1 LRTTAHPA
9 SADDSVVDPAGGSL
23 RVARANGLAQTA
35 GAAYVCGVLPLRK
48 FPIHVHGGEDGRP
61 VSPFHPTAR
70 QRRATLAMILVAV
83 AIASV
88 AAAFYRTQVIRAED
102 FSLRSDEN
110 RLRLIPIPAPRGT
123 VYDRNGELIAETLV
137 SYALYLERGPL
148 DSARVRLQTV
158 APFLE
163 LDSARIDDLM
173 ERVRAQPNQPLLI
186 ANALSFEEVS
196 RIEERRME
204 LPFVELEARPLRR
217 YPEGE
222 AVAHLVGHVAE
233 ISERELADSAWQG
246 YRMGQQIGKSGVERT
261 YERTLGGRQ
270 GARYMEVDAR
280 GRMVGAFTGG
290 RTVSPTAGHDV
301 ELTLDVE
308 LQRFTHSV
316 FPEGY
321 RGAVVAMVPST
332 GEILALYSNP
342 GYDPNLLVGG
352 VSPANW
358 RALNEH
364 AGRPLLNRATHGI
377 YPPGST
383 WKLATALIALEK
395 GVVTPS
401 ARLPLA
407 CNGGMSYAGRYSR
420 CWNPRGHG
428 LQDLASAIANSC
440 NVYFYQ
446 LGVRLGLNQLAREG
460 ARLGFNRRTGIDLPT
475 EASGTFPDGSEWY
488 RRRFGWTPTPSEV
501 MSLSIGQG
509 PNAQT
514 PLRMAQFFS
523 ALAGD
528 GTARVPHLRRVPLDQ
543 LPIETDLNV
552 SPATLAAVRE
562 GLARVTAPGG
572 TAYMASLRRW
582 KLSGKTGTSQNTE
595 DPRRPHAWFTGFA
608 GPPDGAP
615 EIVVAVIVEFGESG
629 SQAAAPVAAKV
640 ADFYLNRRYGFETE
654 LGAQTLRERQR
665 VGRAAPVAP
674 PSAPGPDALT
684 PPEPAD
690 PVSADEPALQV
701 DGG

>member
-1 LRTTAHPA
+1 MVTMVVVALAIGVVA
-9 SADDSVVDPAGGSL
+9 S
-23 RVARANGLAQTA
+23 
-35 GAAYVCGVLPLRK
+35 
-48 FPIHVHGGEDGRP
+48 
-61 VSPFHPTAR
+61 
-70 QRRATLAMILVAV
+70 
-83 AIASV
+83 
-88 AAAFYRTQVIRAED
+88 AFYRAQVIRAAD
-102 FSLRSDEN
+102 FTLRSDEN
-110 RLRLIPIPAPRGT
+110 RLRVIPIPAPRGT
-123 VYDRNGELIAETLV
+123 VYDRNGELIAETVV
-137 SYALYLERGPL
+137 SYALFLERGPL
-148 DSARVRLQTV
+148 DSARVRIETV

-163 LDSARIDDLM
+163 LDSSRVEDLV
-173 ERVRAQPNQPLLI
+173 ERVRRQPHQPLLI
-186 ANALSFEEVS
+186 ANSLTFEQVS
-196 RIEERRME
+196 QLEERRME
-204 LPFVELEARPLRR
+204 FPWLELEARPLRR
-217 YPEGE
+217 YPEGR
-222 AVAHLVGHVAE
+222 VMAHLVGHVAE
-233 ISERELADSAWQG
+233 ISERELADTAWQG
-246 YRMGQQIGKSGVERT
+246 YRMGQQIGKAGVERT
-261 YERTLGGRQ
+261 YERTLGGRP
-270 GARYMEVDAR
+270 GARYVEVDAR
-280 GRMVGAFTGG
+280 GRMVSGFTGG
-290 RTVSPTAGHDV
+290 RTVTPAAGTDL
-301 ELTLDVE
+301 ELTLDLD

-316 FPEGY
+316 FPAGF

-352 VSPANW
+352 VSPADW
-358 RALNEH
+358 RALNENP
-364 AGRPLLNRATHGI
+364 ARPLLNRATHGI

-395 GVVTPS
+395 GIVTPQ

-407 CNGGMSYAGRYSR
+407 CSGGMSFAGRYSR

-460 ARLGFNRRTGIDLPT
+460 ARLGFNRRTGVDLPT
-475 EASGTFPDGSEWY
+475 EATGTFPDGSEWY
-488 RRRFGWTPTPSEV
+488 RKRFGWSPTPSEV

-528 GTARVPHLRRVPLDQ
+528 GTARAPHLRRRPIEE
-543 LPIETDLNV
+543 LPVETDLNV
-552 SPATLAAVRE
+552 SRATLEAVRV

-582 KLSGKTGTSQNTE
+582 KLYGKTGTSQNTE

-608 GPPDGAP
+608 GPHDGDP

-640 ADFYLNRRYGFETE
+640 ADHYLNRKYGFPTE
-654 LGAQTLRERQR
+654 VGAQTLRERQQA
-665 VGRAAPVAP
+665 GR
-674 PSAPGPDALT
+674 SAPARPA
-684 PPEPAD
+684 PAVHVEEAESPAYPEPLPTDATHQD
-690 PVSADEPALQV
+690 P
-701 DGG
+701 